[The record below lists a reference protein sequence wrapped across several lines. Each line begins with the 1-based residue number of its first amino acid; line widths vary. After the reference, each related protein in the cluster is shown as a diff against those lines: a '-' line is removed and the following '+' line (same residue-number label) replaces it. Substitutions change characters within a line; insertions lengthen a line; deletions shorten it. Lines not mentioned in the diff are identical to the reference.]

1 MDEPDINYD
10 DMIEDYMEDLEEQ
23 QQQPPFPTTTAAHPT
38 GQYEYDDAFLEEM
51 QATATQAESA
61 RMMMTMTTTTAT
73 TTMDAKNNNKNDNA
87 VTMTSN
93 KMDEDNKNNNNA
105 PAVHDIVVSTPEG
118 NVDSS
123 PLLVDASSFT
133 NEPATVLPSTHVRR
147 ELAARRS
154 TTSNLFSFER

>member
-23 QQQPPFPTTTAAHPT
+23 QKQQPPFLTTTAAHPT

-61 RMMMTMTTTTAT
+61 RMMMMTTTTAT
-73 TTMDAKNNNKNDNA
+73 TTMDAKNNHNNKNDNA
-87 VTMTSN
+87 VVTMTSN
-93 KMDEDNKNNNNA
+93 KNNNDNA
-105 PAVHDIVVSTPEG
+105 PAVHDIVVSNPEG

-147 ELAARRS
+147 ELAASRRS